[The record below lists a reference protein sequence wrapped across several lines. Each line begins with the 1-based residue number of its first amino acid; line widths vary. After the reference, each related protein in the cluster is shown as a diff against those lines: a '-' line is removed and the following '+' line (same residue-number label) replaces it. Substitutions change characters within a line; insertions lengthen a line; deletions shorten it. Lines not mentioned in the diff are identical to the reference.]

1 MAYVDKLKYDNF
13 ARNRDEQFANSEA
26 VNFEMI
32 YKKIN
37 GGKVPREM
45 KKNI

>member
-13 ARNRDEQFANSEA
+13 ARNRDEHFANSEA

-37 GGKVPREM
+37 AGKVPQEM